1 MTWIALSVLPR
12 QEIVDWFVFIG
23 AIGAAVFSWGL
34 ANYQKYRVT
43 RRKEDDEDRKAMH
56 QSLIDLQKELDKI
69 KLQAKQTHETN
80 P

>member
-34 ANYQKYRVT
+34 ANYQKYRAT